1 MVDNCSDN
9 NYKQKNIK
17 KNISQNE
24 TKEMKMKSEF
34 TYFWQF
40 KSTEAEHL
48 DVVPLYCLMYGVDH
62 PPNDEKSENEA
73 SLSQCG
79 YHNLWLEAPDHL

>member
-34 TYFWQF
+34 TYFW
-40 KSTEAEHL
+40 
-48 DVVPLYCLMYGVDH
+48 
-62 PPNDEKSENEA
+62 
-73 SLSQCG
+73 
-79 YHNLWLEAPDHL
+79 